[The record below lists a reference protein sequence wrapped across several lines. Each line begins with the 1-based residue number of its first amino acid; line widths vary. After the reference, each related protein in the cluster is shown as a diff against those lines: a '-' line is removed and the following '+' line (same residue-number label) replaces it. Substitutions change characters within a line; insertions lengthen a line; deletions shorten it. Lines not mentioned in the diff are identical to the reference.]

1 MSLLEGLGWAAGRE
15 AWLGWIL
22 IAIASV
28 TIVTIVLLVLA
39 GTFRNRRDEAKAIG
53 ESDQGLGWIVG
64 GGIVVPAV
72 VLAGVLVLTLTTLT
86 AVASP
91 PVRDPL
97 TVEIIGHRWWWE
109 VKYPGASP
117 DRMVSTA
124 NEIHIPV
131 GRQVKLRLST
141 ADVIHS
147 FWTPTLAGKTDLIPG
162 KTNTMWLEAERAGR
176 YAGQCAEYCG
186 DQHAH
191 MRTVVVADDPGAFAR
206 WLDAQ
211 RLPAFEPVGGD
222 AVRGR
227 DVFLG
232 SACALCHAVRGTR
245 AGGRIGPDLTHLAS
259 RETIAAGTLPN
270 TKANLLAWI
279 TAPQV
284 VKPGTV
290 MPAVPLAA
298 ADLTALVVYLQT
310 LR

>member
-22 IAIASV
+22 IAIASLTV
-28 TIVTIVLLVLA
+28 IIVSVLVLA
-39 GTFRNRRDEAKAIG
+39 GTFRRRRDDGVME
-53 ESDQGLGWIVG
+53 ESGKGLGWIVG
-64 GGIVVPAV
+64 GGLVVPAI

-97 TVEIIGHRWWWE
+97 TVEVVGHRWWWE
-109 VKYPGASP
+109 VHYPGGSP
-117 DRMVSTA
+117 DSMVATA

-131 GRQVKLRLST
+131 GRQVRLRLSS

-147 FWTPTLAGKTDLIPG
+147 FWAPTLAGKTDLIPG

-176 YAGQCAEYCG
+176 YGGQCAEYCG

-191 MRTVVVADDPGAFAR
+191 MRTAVVADDPAAFDR
-206 WLDAQ
+206 WLEAQ
-211 RLPAFEPVGGD
+211 RQPAAEPGGGD
-222 AVRGR
+222 PARGR

-232 SACALCHAVRGTR
+232 SACSLCHSVRGTR
-245 AGGRIGPDLTHLAS
+245 AGGRLGPDLTHLAS
-259 RETIAAGTLPN
+259 RSTIAAGTLPN
-270 TKANLLAWI
+270 TKEGLLSWI

-284 VKPGTV
+284 AKPGTV
-290 MPAVPLAA
+290 MPAVPLSA
-298 ADLTALVVYLQT
+298 ADLTALVAYLQT
-310 LR
+310 LH

>member
-1 MSLLEGLGWAAGRE
+1 VSLLEGLGWAARRE

-22 IAIASV
+22 IAIASA
-28 TIVTIVLLVLA
+28 TVLIITVLVLA
-39 GTFRNRRDEAKAIG
+39 GTFRRRRDQNGTIH
-53 ESDQGLGWIVG
+53 ESQGLGWIIG
-64 GGIVVPAV
+64 GGLVVPAV

-91 PVRDPL
+91 PVRDAL
-97 TVEIIGHRWWWE
+97 TVQIIGHRWWWE
-109 VKYPGASP
+109 VKYPGTSP
-117 DRMVSTA
+117 DSLATTA

-131 GRQVKLRLST
+131 GRQIRLELSS

-147 FWTPTLAGKTDLIPG
+147 FWVPTLAGKTDLIPG
-162 KTNTMWLEAERAGR
+162 KTNTMWLEAGKAGR

-186 DQHAH
+186 DEHAR
-191 MRTVVVADDPGAFAR
+191 MRTVVVADEPAAFTR

-211 RLPAFEPVGGD
+211 RQPAAEPAGGD
-222 AVRGR
+222 PARGR

-232 SACALCHAVRGTR
+232 SACSLCHAVAGTR

-259 RETIAAGTLPN
+259 RATIAAGTLPN
-270 TKANLLAWI
+270 TKEGLLSWI

-284 VKPGTV
+284 AKPGTV

-298 ADLTALVVYLQT
+298 SDLTALVAYLQT